1 MNAAAFFR
9 TDEVRRAL
17 ERVSQAGSMPVSV
30 HFVEGDHEGPS
41 LAGAGKCEACKYVA
55 GCPGGK
61 AACRDSRMSGSRRAL
76 TRQHPVAYLC
86 HMGFACVSAPILP
99 ESAPGFVLTLGPYC
113 PAEAPQTL
121 TLDAMR
127 GLAALVD
134 EERPF
139 FPTPLTD
146 IALVP
151 SASVPV
157 IAEWTAESLS
167 ELWERMR
174 ERSQEVEPAI
184 EDAGMGI
191 RRPSRK
197 RRPKAPDHSPY
208 RGAEIAAALASGNQT
223 LARSLVKSALAEVE
237 SKGEVLAVRRA
248 RAIAL
253 AGATLEAAE
262 CANLDTLDSWE
273 EFPAF
278 VTALRQAR
286 SDSDLTSAA
295 MSLLAIVLRGTARA
309 STDGMLPE
317 LDRLIMARLPE
328 AVRLAEVA
336 QRLNRHPTAI
346 THQLQRKFG
355 LSFSQY
361 VGRVRIDMAK
371 ELLRRTRLGVGDIA
385 QRVGVADASNFSKLF
400 RKFEGV
406 SPQQYRSR
414 YKGQR

>member
-9 TDEVRRAL
+9 TDEVRRIL
-17 ERVSQAGSMPVSV
+17 ERVSQAGSMPISV
-30 HFVEGDHEGPS
+30 HFLEGDHEGPS
-41 LAGAGKCEACKYVA
+41 LAGAGKCEACQYVA
-55 GCPGGK
+55 TCPGGK
-61 AACRDSRMSGSRRAL
+61 AACRDSRVSGSRQAL
-76 TRQHPVAYLC
+76 ARRKPAAYLC
-86 HMGFACVSAPILP
+86 HMGFACVSAPVLLDNA
-99 ESAPGFVLTLGPYC
+99 SGFVLTLGPYC

-121 TLDAMR
+121 SLDAMK
-127 GLAALVD
+127 GLAALVH

-151 SASVPV
+151 STAVPA
-157 IAEWTAESLS
+157 ISEWAAESLTG
-167 ELWERMR
+167 LWERTR
-174 ERSQEVEPAI
+174 ELQQATEPAI
-184 EDAGMGI
+184 ENADPGVPRPPRS
-191 RRPSRK
+191 RRSKTPE
-197 RRPKAPDHSPY
+197 HSPY

-237 SKGEVLAVRRA
+237 SKGEMLAVRRA

-262 CANLDTLDSWE
+262 RANLDTMESWE

-278 VTALRQAR
+278 VAALRQAK

-295 MSLLAIVLRGTARA
+295 MSLLAIVLRVTARA
-309 STDGMLPE
+309 SSEGTLPE
-317 LDRLIMARLPE
+317 LNRLIMARLPE

-361 VGRVRIDMAK
+361 VGRVRVDMAK

-385 QRVGVADASNFSKLF
+385 QRVGIADASNFSKLF

-414 YKGQR
+414 YRSQR